1 MKKYKS
7 ITILTIL
14 GIILI
19 LGTVFA
25 FVSLDKGELGLYN
38 YKAFPKAISLG
49 LDLSGGVYAVYD
61 IDTEQESYAEM
72 TQDEKTAAIEG
83 TRAAME
89 TLLFNKG
96 YTEALV
102 TVSGET
108 IRVEI
113 PDVDDP
119 EKVFELIGD
128 PAELEFKEYVDGKND
143 KSLDDQTGS
152 VKLSGKLTGD
162 DVAKAGVQ
170 YDTDSQYYV
179 VALEFTADGTKKF
192 ATATQALTGKQLAI
206 YINDSLVIAPTVNEA
221 ITTGRASISGN
232 YTYDDAYAL
241 AVKITAG
248 SFPLRLKMSQCS
260 TISATL
266 GVNAIKAGVIAGI
279 AGVLLIMAYLI
290 VLYRLL
296 GVGAAISL
304 WWYTLTFL
312 FFLAVF
318 PWVQLT
324 LSGIAGVLLAIG
336 MAVDANVIIFERIK
350 EEYAMGKTIRTA
362 TSTGFRRS
370 LGAIIDGNVTTII
383 GAVVLIILGTSTLK
397 SFGITLLIGI
407 VMSLI
412 SSLLM
417 TRLTVACIQAFT
429 REENAPLYNLFREE
443 GVARVDVEEVSEKEG
458 D

>member
-1 MKKYKS
+1 M
-7 ITILTIL
+7 TIL

-25 FVSLDKGELGLYN
+25 FVSLDNGELGLYY

-143 KSLDDQTGS
+143 KSLDDPTGS

-192 ATATQALTGKQLAI
+192 STATQALTGKQLAI

-383 GAVVLIILGTSTLK
+383 GAVVLIILGTSALK

-407 VMSLI
+407 IMSLI

-443 GVARVDVEEVSEKEG
+443 GVARVDIEEVSEKEG

>member
-25 FVSLDKGELGLYN
+25 FVSLDNGELGLYN

-143 KSLDDQTGS
+143 KSLDDPTGS

-383 GAVVLIILGTSTLK
+383 GAVVLIILGTSALK

-407 VMSLI
+407 IMSLI

-443 GVARVDVEEVSEKEG
+443 GVARVDIEEVSEKEG